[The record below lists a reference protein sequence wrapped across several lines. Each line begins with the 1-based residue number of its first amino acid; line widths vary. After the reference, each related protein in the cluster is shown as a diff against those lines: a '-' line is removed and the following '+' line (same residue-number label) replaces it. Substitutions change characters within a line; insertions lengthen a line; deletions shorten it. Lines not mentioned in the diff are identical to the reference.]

1 MKINNPCS
9 TPLSFG
15 EGQGVRL
22 KKTFSI
28 IVAMADNHTIG
39 KNNDLLWHISDDLK
53 YFKKI
58 TSGHTVIMGKN
69 TWLSLRIKPLP
80 NRKNIVISQSM
91 NLSLEN
97 VFIAR
102 TMRAAIDLSDSDTEN
117 FVIGGGKIYEQFL
130 PLADKLYITKIHQP
144 FDADVFFPEI
154 DTNAFQLE
162 SQSETFTD
170 EKSGLK
176 YSFLIYKR
184 KDCL

>member
-1 MKINNPCS
+1 M
-9 TPLSFG
+9 
-15 EGQGVRL
+15 
-22 KKTFSI
+22 KTFSI
-28 IVAMADNHTIG
+28 IVAIAANNAIG
-39 KNNDLLWHISDDLK
+39 KNNDLLWHISADLK

-97 VFIAR
+97 VFTAR
-102 TMRAAIDLSDSDTEN
+102 TIQAAIDLCDEDTEN
-117 FVIGGGKIYEQFL
+117 FIIGGGKIYEQFL
-130 PLADKLYITKIHQP
+130 PLADKLCITKIHQT

-154 DTNAFQLE
+154 DTNFFLLE
-162 SQSETFTD
+162 SQSEIFTD

-176 YSFLIYKR
+176 YSFLIYAR
-184 KDCL
+184 K